1 MTSAGIFSIIICK
14 LTYQEEFRLIVFFNV
29 NKSLKIGLNN
39 AILTFYLAIGLVF

>member
-14 LTYQEEFRLIVFFNV
+14 LTYQKEFSLIVFFNID
-29 NKSLKIGLNN
+29 KSLEIGLNS